1 MENLT
6 FEFNG
11 IHLVFGIDDKSRL
24 LLLHCSAAP
33 YLGADAYY
41 KDFQTA
47 EFRAAEVQISG
58 GHINYG
64 HGTKNL
70 GTSEGAAAR
79 YRSHRI
85 ENRAGGKALVFTLYT
100 ENVEIELH
108 YRFYDG
114 LPVMKSYT
122 IVKNVG
128 ATKLNLE
135 YVSSFLLYGI
145 GKTAQGECGSAYGN
159 LRILTSYNSSYREN
173 QWRLHTLD
181 ELGFVPSAPYST
193 TCHKAGTFNTGSWS
207 TKQHLPKGILVNSAT
222 GENMYWHI
230 EANGSWNCEIG
241 DYQGCLYIALSGP
254 DQTENQWIHTLA
266 PGGTFTS
273 VAAVTAYGF
282 GDYTD
287 MFAFVADYT
296 RRVRR
301 PHVDYERLPIIFN
314 PYMHNAGE
322 YPTEEQTLTDI
333 NGTADLDIDYFCID
347 AGWHDDK
354 EDYWKAIGNWRE
366 SKLRFPH
373 GLAPLFDRLRARG
386 VRPGLW
392 LELEMMGYFNPDK
405 DKLSPDCYFMRGGGI
420 VANNGRINLD
430 FRNAKVIERID
441 GIVDGLVEKYGIEY
455 IKIDYNADCGAG
467 TEVNAASLGDGLLM
481 HNRAY
486 LAWLVRFMDRHPQVI
501 VEGCA
506 SGGLRLDPL
515 MQRVHSIFSTS
526 DQTDY
531 ALYPYIASNMLSN
544 GTPEQMAVWC
554 YPKTDGTE
562 ETVVMNVVNTL
573 LGRMHLSGQT
583 ACITGRQ
590 RELLQEGIAVH
601 RAIAAFKKRA
611 LPFFPCGLNRF
622 RSGFACA
629 GLRDGA
635 RGYLAVWNLKP
646 EPCTVRI
653 PLDKLGKDVQ
663 AAPIYPKAF
672 GNVAYAVIDNVLTV
686 DFSGEQ
692 ARFFGLNI

>member
-1 MENLT
+1 MECLA
-6 FEFNG
+6 FCFNG
-11 IHLVFGIDDKSRL
+11 IHLVFGIDDKERL
-24 LLLHCSAAP
+24 LLLHCSCMP

-47 EFRAAEVQISG
+47 EFRAVEVQISG

-70 GTSEGAAAR
+70 GTSEGANAR
-79 YRSHRI
+79 YRSHRV
-85 ENRAGGKALVFTLYT
+85 EKHCDGQELVFTVFT
-100 ENVEIELH
+100 SVEIELH

-114 LPVMKSYT
+114 LPVMRTYT
-122 IVKNVG
+122 VVKNTSERDV
-128 ATKLNLE
+128 NLE

-145 GKTAQGECGSAYGN
+145 GKSANGNRNAYEN
-159 LRILTSYNSSYREN
+159 LRLLTSYNSSYREN

-181 ELGFVPSAPYST
+181 ELGFVPSATYST

-207 TKQHLPKGILVNSAT
+207 TKQHLPKGILVNAET
-222 GENMYWHI
+222 GENIYWHI
-230 EANGSWNCEIG
+230 ESNGSWSCEIG
-241 DYQGCLYIALSGP
+241 DYQACLYLALSGP
-254 DQTENQWIHTLA
+254 NQTENQWIHTLK
-266 PGGTFTS
+266 PGETFTS
-273 VAAVTAYGF
+273 VAAVTAYGS

-287 MFAFVADYT
+287 MFAYITAYT
-296 RRVRR
+296 RHVRR
-301 PHVDYERLPIIFN
+301 PHIDYERLPIIFN

-322 YPTEEQTLTDI
+322 YPTEEQTLFDI

-347 AGWHDDK
+347 AGWHDE
-354 EDYWKAIGNWRE
+354 EDYWKAIGNWQE
-366 SKLRFPH
+366 SKCRFPG
-373 GLAPLFDRLRARG
+373 GLQTVFDKMRARG
-386 VRPGLW
+386 VQPGLW

-405 DKLSPDCYFMRGGGI
+405 TSLSPDCYFMRGGGI

-430 FRNAKVIERID
+430 FRNAKVIDRMDRILD
-441 GIVDGLVEKYGIEY
+441 GIVEKYRIGY

-467 TEVNAASLGDGLLM
+467 TEVDAASLGDGLLM

-486 LAWLVRFMDRHPQVI
+486 LAWLERFMDRYPRII

-562 ETVVMNVVNTL
+562 ETVIMNVVNTL
-573 LGRMHLSGQT
+573 LGRLHLSGQT
-583 ACITGRQ
+583 ARITGAQ
-590 RELLQEGIAVH
+590 RELLKEGLAVH
-601 RAIAAFKKRA
+601 RALAEFKKRA
-611 LPFFPCGLNRF
+611 VPFFPCGLNRF
-622 RSGFACA
+622 HSGSACA
-629 GLRDGA
+629 GLRLGD
-635 RGYLAVWNLKP
+635 RGYLAVWNLKK
-646 EPCTVRI
+646 EPCSVRI
-653 PLDKLGKDVQ
+653 PLDKLGKNVTATPVYPENFGDVE
-663 AAPIYPKAF
+663 
-672 GNVAYAVIDNVLTV
+672 YAVKENVLTV
-686 DFSGEQ
+686 NFSGEQ